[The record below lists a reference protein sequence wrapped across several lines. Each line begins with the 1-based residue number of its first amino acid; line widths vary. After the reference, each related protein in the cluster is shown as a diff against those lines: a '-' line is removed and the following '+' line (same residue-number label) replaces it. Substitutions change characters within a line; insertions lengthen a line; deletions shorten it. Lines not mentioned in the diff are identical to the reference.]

1 MVKNILI
8 ISQRLLNSR
17 NIIWLVPF
25 ALLLTFPLWRIPLAA
40 FLAPRG
46 GYDPALAQNRSD
58 AHDFT
63 MNTVHI
69 TQSHNGKTTLDL
81 IATRA
86 MTGKTTNEFKMED
99 VNATIITEQGEHTYV
114 TARKGVFDKGS
125 SQLSL
130 IDDVV
135 IKKPKDKYEI
145 YTDLLHY
152 NDKTKIAHC
161 PGPTRLTGDKV
172 SIKGGSL
179 KYNTL
184 TSSYDI
190 GGRVYCTLTEFARP

>member
-1 MVKNILI
+1 MVKNTLVS
-8 ISQRLLNSR
+8 SQRLLNSR
-17 NIIWLVPF
+17 NIIWLIPF

-46 GYDPALAQNRSD
+46 GYDPALAQNQSNT
-58 AHDFT
+58 HDFT
-63 MNTVHI
+63 MNSVHI

-81 IATRA
+81 LATRA
-86 MTGKTTNEFKMED
+86 MTGNTTNEFKMEN
-99 VNATIITEQGEHTYV
+99 VNATIISDLGEQTYV
-114 TARKGVFDKGS
+114 SARNGLFDKAS
-125 SQLSL
+125 SLLSL

-152 NDKTKIAHC
+152 NDKTKIADC
-161 PGPTRLTGDKV
+161 PGATKLIGKKV

-190 GGRVYCTLTEFARP
+190 GGRVYCTLSEFIQP

>member
-1 MVKNILI
+1 MVKNTLTV
-8 ISQRLLNSR
+8 SHRLLNSR
-17 NIIWLVPF
+17 NYIWLIPF

-46 GYDPALAQNRSD
+46 GYDPSLVQNQQD

-69 TQSHNGKTTLDL
+69 TQSHNGQTTLDL
-81 IATRA
+81 FATRA

-99 VNATIITEQGEHTYV
+99 VNATIIGDQGEQTHV
-114 TARKGVFDKGS
+114 TAQKGIFDKNTS
-125 SQLSL
+125 LLSL
-130 IDDVV
+130 IDDVI

-152 NDKTKIAHC
+152 NDKTKMADS
-161 PGPTRLTGDKV
+161 PGATRLLGDKV
-172 SIKGGSL
+172 TIKGGSL

-184 TSSYDI
+184 TNSYDI
-190 GGRVYCTLTEFARP
+190 GGRVYCTLTEFIRP

>member
-1 MVKNILI
+1 M
-8 ISQRLLNSR
+8 
-17 NIIWLVPF
+17 
-25 ALLLTFPLWRIPLAA
+25 WRIPLAA

-46 GYDPALAQNRSD
+46 GYDPSLAQNQAD
-58 AHDFT
+58 THDFT

-69 TQSHNGKTTLDL
+69 TQSHNGQITLDL

-86 MTGKTTNEFKMED
+86 MTGNTTDEFKMED
-99 VNATIITEQGEHTYV
+99 VNATIISEQGEHTYV
-114 TARKGVFDKGS
+114 TARKGLFDKVS
-125 SQLSL
+125 SLLSL
-130 IDDVV
+130 IDNVV

-152 NDKTKIAHC
+152 NYKTKIADC
-161 PGPTRLTGDKV
+161 PGATRLVGDKV

-184 TSSYDI
+184 TNNYDI
-190 GGRVYCTLTEFARP
+190 GGRVYCILTEFVHP

>member
-1 MVKNILI
+1 MVKNTLVS
-8 ISQRLLNSR
+8 SQRLLNSR
-17 NIIWLVPF
+17 NIIWLIPF

-46 GYDPALAQNRSD
+46 GYDPALAQNQPNT
-58 AHDFT
+58 HDFT
-63 MNTVHI
+63 MNSVHI

-81 IATRA
+81 LATRA
-86 MTGKTTNEFKMED
+86 MTGNTTNEFKMEN
-99 VNATIITEQGEHTYV
+99 VNATIISDLGEQTYV
-114 TARKGVFDKGS
+114 SARNGLFDKAS
-125 SQLSL
+125 SLLSL

-152 NDKTKIAHC
+152 NDKTKIADC
-161 PGPTRLTGDKV
+161 PGATKLIGKKV

-190 GGRVYCTLTEFARP
+190 GGRVYCTLSEFIQP

>member
-1 MVKNILI
+1 MVKNIFV
-8 ISQRLLNSR
+8 ISQRLLTGR
-17 NIIWLVPF
+17 NFIWLVPL

-46 GYDPALAQNRSD
+46 GYDPSLAQNQPD
-58 AHDFT
+58 AHNFT

-69 TQSHNGKTTLDL
+69 TQSHNGQTTLDV

-86 MTGKTTNEFKMED
+86 MTGNTPDEFKMED
-99 VNATIITEQGEHTYV
+99 INATIISEQGEHTYV
-114 TARKGVFDKGS
+114 TSRKGLFDKGS
-125 SQLSL
+125 SLLSL

-145 YTDLLHY
+145 YTALLHY
-152 NDKTKIAHC
+152 NDKTKMADC
-161 PGPTRLTGDKV
+161 PGSTRLIGEKV
-172 SIKGGSL
+172 SIKGGNL

-184 TSSYDI
+184 TNNYDI
-190 GGRVYCTLTEFARP
+190 GGRVYCTLTEFIRP

>member
-1 MVKNILI
+1 MSGRNFVW
-8 ISQRLLNSR
+8 LLP
-17 NIIWLVPF
+17 LT
-25 ALLLTFPLWRIPLAA
+25 LLLTLPLWRIPVAA

-46 GYDPALAQNRSD
+46 GYDPALALNRPA

-69 TQSHNGKTTLDL
+69 TQSHNGKTTLDVV
-81 IATRA
+81 AKRA
-86 MTGKTTNEFKMED
+86 MTGKTSDEFTMED
-99 VNATIITEQGEHTYV
+99 VNATIISEEQGDQTYV
-114 TARKGVFDKGS
+114 TARKGRFDKGS
-125 SQLSL
+125 SLLSL

-152 NDKTKIAHC
+152 NDKTKIADC
-161 PGPTRLTGDKV
+161 PGATRLIGDKV

-179 KYNTL
+179 TYNTL
-184 TSSYDI
+184 TNSYDI
-190 GGRVYCTLTEFARP
+190 GGRVYCTLSEFIRP

>member
-1 MVKNILI
+1 MKI
-8 ISQRLLNSR
+8 NSR
-17 NIIWLVPF
+17 NVIWLVPL

-46 GYDPALAQNRSD
+46 GYDPALAQNQPNT
-58 AHDFT
+58 HDFT
-63 MNTVHI
+63 MNSVHI

-86 MTGKTTNEFKMED
+86 MTGNTTNEFKMED
-99 VNATIITEQGEHTYV
+99 VNATIISDQGEPTYV
-114 TARKGVFDKGS
+114 TARNGLFDKAS
-125 SQLSL
+125 SLLSL
-130 IDDVV
+130 VGDVV

-152 NDKTKIAHC
+152 NDKTKIADC
-161 PGPTRLTGDKV
+161 PRATKLIGKKV

-190 GGRVYCTLTEFARP
+190 GGRVYCTLSEFIQP